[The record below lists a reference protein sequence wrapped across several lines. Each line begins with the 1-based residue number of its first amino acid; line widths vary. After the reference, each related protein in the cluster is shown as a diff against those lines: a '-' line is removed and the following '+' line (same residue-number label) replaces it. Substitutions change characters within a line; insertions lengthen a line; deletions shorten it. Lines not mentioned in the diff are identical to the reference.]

1 MEWEIELDRAIQ
13 ILGGVADESKVSLQ
27 ELSKARRLALESLER
42 EWRLRKRIRW
52 TKEQLLPSET
62 E

>member
-27 ELSKARRLALESLER
+27 ELSNARRLALESLER